1 MPSVTRADS
10 FHNMSMENSSLLLER
25 QANMCMPRFSG
36 TAQNDR
42 AEMTSLMPQALRN
55 GGVTFSA

>member
-25 QANMCMPRFSG
+25 QAKMCMPRFSG
-36 TAQNDR
+36 MTQNDK
-42 AEMTSLMPQALRN
+42 AEMTSRMPQALRN
-55 GGVTFSA
+55 GAVAFSI